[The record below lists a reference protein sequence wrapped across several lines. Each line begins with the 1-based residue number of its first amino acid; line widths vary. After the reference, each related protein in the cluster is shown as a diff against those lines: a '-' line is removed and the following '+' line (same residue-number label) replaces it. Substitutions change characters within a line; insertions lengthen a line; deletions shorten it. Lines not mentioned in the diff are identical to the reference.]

1 MINLMFC
8 GNDRVIDGMVIS
20 LLSIVKYCKKQLN
33 VYVLTMDLTDMN
45 EKYKPITI
53 EQANILEEI
62 IKKIN
67 PKSKIH
73 LIDITKYFREEMLE
87 SVNIKTHYTPYIL
100 VRLFSDKVKEL
111 PDKILYLDSDL
122 VIYNN
127 IEPLYNM
134 KIDTYDFAACIDE
147 IGKVFISRSYINSGV
162 LLMNMKKMKQEN
174 SFEKCRKMVITK
186 KMLLPDQT
194 ALNKICKDKK
204 YIERKYN
211 EQSKRQ
217 DDTVIR
223 HYSMTMK
230 LMFTINSKKR
240 KLIKQNCSILKNI
253 PFLKFLNVKPWNIEG
268 IHEIYNIHDF
278 DDILDEYLKIKGEI
292 K

>member
-8 GNDRVIDGMVIS
+8 GNDKVIDGMIIS

-33 VYVLTMDLTDMN
+33 IYVLTMDLSDMN
-45 EKYKPITI
+45 ENYKPITI
-53 EQANILEEI
+53 EHANVLEKI
-62 IKKIN
+62 IKKEN
-67 PKSKIH
+67 SKSKIH
-73 LIDITKYFREEMLE
+73 LIDITNYFKEEMLN

-111 PDKILYLDSDL
+111 PDKVLYLDSDL

-134 KIDTYDFAACIDE
+134 KIESYDYAACIDE
-147 IGKVFISRSYINSGV
+147 IGKVFISKNYINSGV
-162 LLMNMKKMKQEN
+162 LLMNIKKMKQEN
-174 SFEKCRKMVITK
+174 SFEKCRKMVINK

-194 ALNKICKDKK
+194 ALNKICNDKK

-217 DDTVIR
+217 VDTVIR

-230 LMFTINSKKR
+230 LMFTISSKKR
-240 KLIKQNCSILKNI
+240 KLIKKNCSILKNI
-253 PFLKFLNVKPWNIEG
+253 PFLKFLNVKPWNIEA

-278 DDILDEYLKIKGEI
+278 DDILDKYLIIKGEI